1 MALSVQYTQHME
13 CLASCAVCRLDPW
26 WWRPILLLPRPHAT
40 LPALLLLSRYS
51 EVKNIRPSCIAKPS
65 RKTATNIRLATH
77 THKRQYIYLIIG
89 MKNKKIIRRDKT
101 SFIQVMFTHTMKV
114 WGDGVKRIAWVIINR
129 FTQAATVC
137 TRQHG
142 NTTLCNLQHQ
152 LPLLLCRYDNMIRFY
167 FLISTVR
174 EHDIRL
180 WVLRESFHL
189 VITGFVKKRNNNPC

>member
-1 MALSVQYTQHME
+1 MSRFLCRVPPRTLVVTPHLTAAPPARHSSCPSFVVSLLRGKKYTPVMHSEAIKENSNKYTVSNTYTQKAIH
-13 CLASCAVCRLDPW
+13 
-26 WWRPILLLPRPHAT
+26 
-40 LPALLLLSRYS
+40 
-51 EVKNIRPSCIAKPS
+51 IA
-65 RKTATNIRLATH
+65 
-77 THKRQYIYLIIG
+77 YLIIG

-152 LPLLLCRYDNMIRFY
+152 LPLLLCRYDMIRFY

-174 EHDIRL
+174 KHDIRL

-189 VITGFVKKRNNNPC
+189 VITGFVKKRKNNPC